1 MLLAY
6 ATRGED
12 RVRSD
17 LVCLRPSLAAC
28 LAATAAMVPMV
39 GVLVAPAFAI
49 MAGITL
55 GAGMPRRRLRGRIL
69 AVLLAI
75 AVAVPVVSGG
85 HLGILTVGDNLPL
98 YAMCKLSVDA
108 IGKGIWLYASGHSGA
123 PPPDLLALSTAR
135 LIRSPKTLAC
145 PISGSEL
152 GTVDYFYFPEAFRQA
167 DALLVCDLH
176 PHGSGARSVLLG
188 HGEVRGMSRRKFAA
202 ELAHP
207 RNAAFRAAFL
217 AAGGTLRADG
227 TQRESGE

>member
-17 LVCLRPSLAAC
+17 LESLRPSLAAC

-85 HLGILTVGDNLPL
+85 HLGILAVGRNRSL
-98 YAMCKLSVDA
+98 YAYCEMQVNV
-108 IGKGIWLYASGHSGA
+108 IGKGIWLYASDHAGT
-123 PPPDLLALSTAR
+123 PPPDLLALS
-135 LIRSPKTLAC
+135 RSKFIGSDKTLVC
-145 PISGSEL
+145 PISGSQV

-167 DALLVCDLH
+167 DALLACDLH

-188 HGEVRGMSRRKFAA
+188 HGEVRGMSRREFAA

-227 TQRESGE
+227 TQRGQ